1 MKKMRLLSLIL
12 CLCLV
17 VSCFAACGGDGNTDT
32 TSQGGTANTGS
43 TANTGEF
50 IDKVTGEIVNIG
62 SSDSLTMTL
71 DDIANISNPV
81 ITGCEAWPNDSF
93 NKWKEDTLNLYYD
106 YDKVDESQRKAK
118 YISAYVSGDAYDVFW
133 MMHSDFPLVAQNGLL
148 QPIDKILPVYDETLF
163 YQDVTDCFSWQGR
176 VYGVNAWQ
184 GVDAYGVHYNQTLFD
199 NAGEKSPIEYYNE
212 GNWTFDNFFKIV
224 KNMTQ
229 GDIAG
234 LTVAYNRLVPAAIVA
249 NGGSIVTYTDAG
261 AEISLNTP
269 NTKEALE
276 WANKV
281 MASIK
286 MDSSSIADPYYNGTA
301 AMMVERFNTINTAK
315 AKAPNYEFGWIP
327 FPTGPKGTGEQ
338 TGIAYAWGICK
349 GAKNVEGALAF
360 ITAECYMEQWY
371 EDNGEE
377 YPLNKRYDTEQEYNM
392 YKAAEA
398 KGRMDNTDGFGFNTY
413 YLSKDAET
421 IGVAAAIEKYAPTY
435 QATINE
441 VLSVKKEVAQ
451 IDFEDQG
458 VFNFNDTTGD
468 YPFVNVV
475 GDDKVAYGTEEA
487 PSLTIDLTGV
497 DAFAPILYTKPEL
510 FNLQNGGQYKVTF
523 KLYCADEVPAET
535 FAVAAR
541 TTDSLTEGKT
551 FGLTWLEPKAG
562 EAVDVQVFIN
572 VNESFT
578 GDLAVV
584 LLGSS
589 IEANANLKL
598 IIDDFHVELVS
609 DK

>member
-17 VSCFAACGGDGNTDT
+17 VSCFAACGDGNTDT
-32 TSQGGTANTGS
+32 TSQAGTASNGGS
-43 TANTGEF
+43 VNNEDL
-50 IDKVTGEIVNIG
+50 IDEVTGEIINIG
-62 SSDSLTMTL
+62 SADSLTMTL

-81 ITGCEAWPNDSF
+81 ITGCEAWPDTKTNA
-93 NKWKEDTLNLYYD
+93 WKEDTLGLIYD
-106 YDKVDESQRKAK
+106 YDKVDGDQKKAK
-118 YISAYVSGDAYDVFW
+118 YIAAYVSGDAYDVYW

-148 QPIDKILPVYDETLF
+148 QPIDKILPVYDENLF
-163 YQDVTDCFSWQGR
+163 YQEVTRCFSWQGR

-184 GVDAYGVHYNQTLFD
+184 GVDSYGVHYNQTLFD
-199 NAGEKSPIEYYNE
+199 NAGEKSPMEYYQE
-212 GNWTFDNFFKIV
+212 GNWTFDTFYKVI

-229 GDIAG
+229 GDITG
-234 LTVAYNRLVPAAIVA
+234 LAVAYNRLVPSAIVA
-249 NGGSIVTYTDAG
+249 NGASIVTYTDTG
-261 AEISLNTP
+261 AKITLSDP
-269 NTKEALE
+269 KAIEALE

-281 MASIK
+281 MAIAK
-286 MDSSSIADPYYNGTA
+286 MDASNPFAPYTNGTA
-301 AMMVERFNTINTAK
+301 AMSIERFNSINNARN
-315 AKAPNYEFGWIP
+315 AAPNYEFGWVP

-371 EDNGEE
+371 EDNGVE
-377 YPLNKRYDTEQEYNM
+377 YPFNTRFANEEERAM
-392 YKAAEA
+392 YKEAEA
-398 KGRMDNTDGFGFNTY
+398 KGRMDNTDGFGFGTY
-413 YLSKDAET
+413 NLSKDAET
-421 IGVAAAIEKYAPTY
+421 IGVAAAVEKYTPSY
-435 QATINE
+435 QATIDE
-441 VLSVKKEVAQ
+441 VLSVKKEAGQ

-468 YPFVNVV
+468 YPFVNVI

-510 FNLQNGGQYKVTF
+510 FNLQKGGQYKVTF

-535 FAVAAR
+535 FAIAAR
-541 TTDSLTEGKT
+541 TTTALDGAPT
-551 FGLTWLEPKAG
+551 FGLTWLELKAG
-562 EAVDVQVFIN
+562 EAVDVQAFIN
-572 VNESFT
+572 VNETFT

-584 LLGSS
+584 LLGSTV
-589 IEANANLKL
+589 EANANLKL

-609 DK
+609 AE